1 MTSTAASAFA
11 NGRGGTDWERMWA
24 HGIDEGD
31 AFDCR
36 RTEPGFQVMLDRGEV
51 AIGDGRALVPGCGRG
66 YALASW
72 RARASRSVVGWR
84 LAPRLGTRARRG

>member
-24 HGIDEGD
+24 NGIDEGD

-66 YALASW
+66 V
-72 RARASRSVVGWR
+72 RVGVVG
-84 LAPRLGTRARRG
+84 ARGLLERRRVGD